1 MNKHVVMVSSMGDM
15 WLETST
21 ANKLARAMQN
31 NTAKFVTLNGNMI
44 AINSIRGLLTPEAY
58 KAMASTRKQNWVCR
72 WGSVHQ
78 PSDNC
83 QCQPQL
89 PNLETKALKEHEPT
103 EDEKLRGRAVLE
115 YMRENKRDLK
125 AMTNK
130 TKREEFVKQWITQYK
145 NNGKTID
152 KQ

>member
-1 MNKHVVMVSSMGDM
+1 MGDM
-15 WLETST
+15 WLETPV

-130 TKREEFVKQWITQYK
+130 KKREEFVKQWITQYK
-145 NNGKTID
+145 NNRKTLD